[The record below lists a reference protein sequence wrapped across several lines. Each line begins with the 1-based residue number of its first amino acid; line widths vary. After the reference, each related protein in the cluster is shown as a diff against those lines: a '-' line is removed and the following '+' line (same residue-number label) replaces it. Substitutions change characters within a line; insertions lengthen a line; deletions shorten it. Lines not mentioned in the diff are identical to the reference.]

1 MSADNQACVSDE
13 DRNNGGCDRRIQ
25 STMEVTFYTGET
37 GGNAQDS
44 PDTWP
49 LFQLNH
55 VEMNDCVS
63 QLDKVGHEYCWKAD
77 FDRSISEYTS
87 GPTPKPAGDGGY
99 KWSRTCGLGI
109 GDKTCD
115 PSYQTVGKCF
125 WDGTPDHSQPNQ
137 TTRETAWSKN
147 GDDCIMWTPCGVAKN
162 GMPVMI
168 EHKKGEKSPPA
179 LIQREIPAEIKRSG
193 EIQKFD
199 VPGSYYIYGHVNDM
213 TRESLE
219 ATPQTPEKDRYNR
232 FVLRGDETWLPFPAH
247 TWVRVEVP
255 VLNNVT
261 YFFNVLRKVS
271 HNSTVESYAGVSAIT
286 FFYHRT
292 QLYSDTTI
300 IIIAAVVVVALL
312 FLLIPFIY
320 TKRKIKEHLRKVYEK
335 HKERGQGRAK
345 EEEGEAEKGDNV
357 VNYADDDDKDR
368 VVGYTVQDIATS
380 EKEDPSMQKKDSSEP
395 SKGGII
401 DVE

>member
-1 MSADNQACVSDE
+1 
-13 DRNNGGCDRRIQ
+13 
-25 STMEVTFYTGET
+25 
-37 GGNAQDS
+37 
-44 PDTWP
+44 
-49 LFQLNH
+49 
-55 VEMNDCVS
+55 VEMNNCVD
-63 QLDKVGHEYCWKAD
+63 QLDKVGHNYCWKAEHER
-77 FDRSISEYTS
+77 FVEEFKENVS
-87 GPTPKPAGDGGY
+87 KPAGDDGY
-99 KWSRTCGLGI
+99 KWAHTCGDGS
-109 GDKTCD
+109 GRDKDNKPTCILD
-115 PSYQTVGKCF
+115 HQERGKCF
-125 WDGTPDHSQPNQ
+125 WDGTPDSSKPNQ
-137 TTRETAWSKN
+137 TTREQAWSKN

-193 EIQKFD
+193 ETQTFD

-219 ATPQTPEKDRYNR
+219 ATPQTPEKDKYNR
-232 FVLRGDETWLPFPAH
+232 FVLRGDETWLRFPAH

-261 YFFNVLRKVS
+261 YFFNILRKES

-292 QLYSDTTI
+292 QMYSDTTI

-345 EEEGEAEKGDNV
+345 EDEGEAEKGDNV

-368 VVGYTVQDIATS
+368 VVGYTVQDIA